1 MTKKH
6 FTVALVGNPNC
17 GKTSLFNLLTGA
29 RQRTGNMAGV
39 TVDIK
44 QGTREYEGL
53 TLTFVDLPG
62 IYSLSQNRVEERVTR
77 DYLLSTPPDFILNVL
92 DASHLSRHLALTTQL
107 LEQSLPTLL
116 ALNMMDEAARLRQ
129 VPDLKELSRQL
140 GVPALASDG
149 RNIHIIKPLLDQ
161 LVASLLASNQH
172 QSSLVSTF
180 RALDIV
186 YEPHIEQAVEQ
197 LQLADLPRWQA
208 IQCLEAQGD
217 VGFQL
222 TENAQNAMTSAL
234 QMLADRHDETA
245 TEMITAGRY
254 GYIHGLFHEIDENHV
269 DISRIDSWLDRIT
282 LNRWLGLPLFFVS
295 LWLIFEATFTFGA
308 YPADWIEQGVSLL
321 GDGVNWLLPESLFR
335 AVITDGLLAG
345 VGGVLVFLPNVVL
358 LFFFIAILEQSGYM
372 ARAAFLT
379 DRVMSKV
386 GLHGKAFVPLVMG
399 FGCNVPAIMA
409 TRTIEEPRARLITIL
424 INPFMS
430 CSARLPVYVLLAGIF
445 FTDNAGS
452 ALFGIHML
460 GILVA
465 FMIAALLSR
474 WLPAQPNEIF
484 IMELPPWRWPSWR
497 SLVLHVWDKVKD
509 FLQKVGG
516 VILVGSL
523 AVWVLQTFPMQAEMS
538 FLEQLG
544 RWMAPIF
551 APLGF
556 QWQETVALLSGFL
569 AKEVIAATLAMVYQV
584 NAEDIGGLQLAIQ
597 AGLAPAAGLAL
608 MVFTLLYMPCLATLA
623 VIRRETGS
631 WRWAALSIFSGLVLA
646 WVGAWLAFTLGSL
659 IL

>member
-1 MTKKH
+1 MH

-17 GKTSLFNLLTGA
+17 GKTSLFNVLTGA

-39 TVDIK
+39 TVDVK
-44 QGTREYEGL
+44 QGIREYKGL

-62 IYSLSQNRVEERVTR
+62 IYSLSQNKVEERVAR
-77 DYLLSTPPDFILNVL
+77 DYLLNTPPDLVLNIL

-107 LEQSLPTLL
+107 LEQGVPTMM

-129 VPDLKELSRQL
+129 VPDLKRLSREL
-140 GVPALASDG
+140 GVPVLPSDG
-149 RNIHIIKPLLDQ
+149 RKSTAIEPLLDQ
-161 LVASLLASNQH
+161 LVASLLANHRH
-172 QSSLVSTF
+172 QTSLVTTHT
-180 RALDIV
+180 ALAIT
-186 YEPHIEQAVEQ
+186 YEPHIEQAIQ
-197 LQLADLPRWQA
+197 QLAEIGLLRWQA
-208 IQCLEAQGD
+208 VQSLEAAGE
-217 VGFQL
+217 VGFLLSGEEHNVVMSQL
-222 TENAQNAMTSAL
+222 ERLSQL
-234 QMLADRHDETA
+234 HDQTA
-245 TEMITAGRY
+245 TELITAGRY
-254 GYIHGLFHEIDENHV
+254 GYIHGLFHEIDETHI
-269 DISRIDSWLDRIT
+269 DISRVDSWLDAIT
-282 LNRWLGLPLFFVS
+282 LNRWLGLPLFFVA
-295 LWLIFEATFTFGA
+295 LWLIFEATFTLGA
-308 YPADWIEQGVSLL
+308 YPADWIDQAVGLVAEGVIR
-321 GDGVNWLLPESLFR
+321 WLPDNLFR

-358 LFFFIAILEQSGYM
+358 LFLFIAILEQSGYM

-445 FTDNAGS
+445 FADNAGS

-484 IMELPPWRWPSWR
+484 IMELPPWRWPSFR
-497 SLVLHVWDKVKD
+497 SLMLHVWDKVQD
-509 FLQKVGG
+509 FLHKVGG
-516 VILVGSL
+516 VILVGSM
-523 AVWVLQTFPMQAEMS
+523 AVWVLQTFPMQGEMS

-544 RWMAPIF
+544 RWMTPIF

-584 NAEDIGGLQLAIQ
+584 SAEDMSGLQSAIH

-631 WRWAALSIFSGLVLA
+631 WRWAALSIFAGLILA
-646 WVGAWLAFTLGSL
+646 WLGAWLAFNVGGLFL
-659 IL
+659 